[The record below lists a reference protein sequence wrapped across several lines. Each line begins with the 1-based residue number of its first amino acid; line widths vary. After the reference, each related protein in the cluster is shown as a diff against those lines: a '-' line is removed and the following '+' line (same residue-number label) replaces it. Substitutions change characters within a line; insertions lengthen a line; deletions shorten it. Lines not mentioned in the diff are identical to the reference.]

1 MKHIILAQP
10 RGFCAGVQRAVDIVD
25 KSLEK
30 FSSPIY
36 VRHEIVHNKHV
47 VSSLTKKGA
56 VFVDEISDIPKNSI
70 TIFSAHGVSEK
81 VEKNADKKNLS
92 VVDATCPLVKKVHIE
107 ALRYH
112 EKGYKI
118 ILVGHNGHPEVEGT
132 AGRIPGGVQVVETID
147 QIDQLDYKP
156 NDRLAYVTQTTLS
169 VDDTREIIK
178 SLKIRFPKIQGPD
191 VKDICYATQ
200 NRQKAVR
207 DLADCSDI
215 VLVLGNKNSSNS
227 VRLAEISSLTGVPT
241 YRISDKNEVKFEW
254 FDNAF
259 TIGITAGASTPE
271 ILVEELVGFLKEKYG
286 KNIDVEILD
295 GTKEKVNFNLPKEL
309 IDY

>member
-309 IDY
+309 ID

>member
-112 EKGYKI
+112 DKGYKI

-309 IDY
+309 ID

>member
-30 FSSPIY
+30 FNSPIY

-178 SLKIRFPKIQGPD
+178 SLKMRFPKIQGPD

-309 IDY
+309 ID

>member
-1 MKHIILAQP
+1 MLLKLLYQLMI
-10 RGFCAGVQRAVDIVD
+10 
-25 KSLEK
+25 LEK
-30 FSSPIY
+30 
-36 VRHEIVHNKHV
+36 
-47 VSSLTKKGA
+47 L
-56 VFVDEISDIPKNSI
+56 
-70 TIFSAHGVSEK
+70 
-81 VEKNADKKNLS
+81 LM
-92 VVDATCPLVKKVHIE
+92 
-107 ALRYH
+107 
-112 EKGYKI
+112 
-118 ILVGHNGHPEVEGT
+118 
-132 AGRIPGGVQVVETID
+132 
-147 QIDQLDYKP
+147 
-156 NDRLAYVTQTTLS
+156 
-169 VDDTREIIK
+169 

-241 YRISDKNEVKFEW
+241 YRISDKNEVKLEW

-259 TIGITAGASTPE
+259 VIGITAGASTPE

-309 IDY
+309 ID